1 MPMPAAE
8 RTHCC
13 RTQFGPERDV
23 GVGVLRKGTAEQ
35 GQPVQQERAHLRSN
49 VLTIRDGDVQ
59 ELHLEDPRATGQH
72 T

>member
-1 MPMPAAE
+1 M
-8 RTHCC
+8 
-13 RTQFGPERDV
+13 